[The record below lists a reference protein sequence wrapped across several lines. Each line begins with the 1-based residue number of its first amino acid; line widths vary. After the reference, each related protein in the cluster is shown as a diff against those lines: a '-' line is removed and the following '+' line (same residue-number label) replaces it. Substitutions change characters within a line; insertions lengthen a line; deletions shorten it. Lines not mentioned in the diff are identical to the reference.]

1 MRLVVGLEN
10 PGAEYAGTRHNI
22 GGVVVT
28 AAADAFD
35 GSFKRA
41 RLGIRAV
48 VADVRVEDVPG
59 VLALPGTFM
68 NEAGQAVAPLVRY
81 FGVGGDDLLVVH
93 DDIDLPFAKIRVQ
106 YGRGAG
112 GNNGVRS
119 VIGSLGTQDF
129 WRLKIG
135 VGRPP
140 GRKDPADFVLE
151 RFRKA
156 ERAAIEVS
164 AARSVDVVGEFIRRG
179 GAEARELAGV
189 SHAEGGEP
197 RG

>member
-10 PGAEYAGTRHNI
+10 PGAEYEGTRHNV
-22 GGVVVT
+22 GGEVVT
-28 AAADAFD
+28 SAASTFDA
-35 GSFKRA
+35 SFKRA

-48 VADVRVEDVPG
+48 VASVRVDDNPGALAVP
-59 VLALPGTFM
+59 ATFM

-81 FGVGGDDLLVVH
+81 FGVEGGDLLVVH
-93 DDIDLPFAKIRVQ
+93 DDIDLPFGRTRVQ

-140 GRKDPADFVLE
+140 GRKDPAVFVLQRFTKIE
-151 RFRKA
+151 RP
-156 ERAAIEVS
+156 EIDVIVV
-164 AARSVDVVGEFIRRG
+164 RSGDVVAEFIRDG
-179 GAEARELAGV
+179 GEAARALAGV
-189 SHAEGGEP
+189 SATEGDEP
-197 RG
+197 HG

>member
-10 PGAEYAGTRHNI
+10 PGAEYEGTRHNV
-22 GGVVVT
+22 GGEVVT
-28 AAADAFD
+28 ATAGNLGA
-35 GSFKRA
+35 SFKRA

-48 VADVRVEDVPG
+48 VASVRVNDAPAA
-59 VLALPGTFM
+59 LALPTTFM

-81 FGVGGDDLLVVH
+81 LGVGGDDLLVVH
-93 DDIDLPFAKIRVQ
+93 DDIDLSFGQTRVQ

-119 VIGSLGTQDF
+119 VIGSLATKDF
-129 WRLKIG
+129 WRLKVG

-140 GRKDPADFVLE
+140 GRKDPAVFVLE
-151 RFRKA
+151 RFTKGERPEMGVVVAGSIDVLA
-156 ERAAIEVS
+156 EFISRGGE
-164 AARSVDVVGEFIRRG
+164 AART
-179 GAEARELAGV
+179 LAGV
-189 SHAEGGEP
+189 SGAEEGEQ